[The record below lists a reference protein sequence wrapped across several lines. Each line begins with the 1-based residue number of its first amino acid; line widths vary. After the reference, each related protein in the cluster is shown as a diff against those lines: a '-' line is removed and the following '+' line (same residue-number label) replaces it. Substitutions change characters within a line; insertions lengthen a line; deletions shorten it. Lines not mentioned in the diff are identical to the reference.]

1 MRKPL
6 SISKLCGGRD
16 TELTK
21 RRARTKLGIVLV
33 ICTVVSFLL
42 SVLAFFGINYASDH
56 ILSNAIYKKEAI
68 IEAEKAYLDDLIAFL
83 NKEYASITSESAI
96 KHWFK
101 DKKDLM
107 IAVYAPSNPYA
118 NNEKEVTL
126 YSSVSD
132 APSMYGLL
140 QEEYAD
146 YWYSSAIASRGDR
159 VRSRVVKVMYFP
171 MYRAS
176 TYVIYVSGVFSF
188 LLFVFILYACIR
200 GKTRYI
206 ALLSRELQAMEGGDL
221 SSPVTI
227 RGNDEITSLALD
239 MEEMRKSFIE
249 RLAKEEE
256 MTKRA
261 SELLTAM
268 SHDLRTPLTS
278 LIGYLDIV
286 DLGKCASPEQAL
298 KYIRSGREK
307 AYQIKEMTDKL
318 FEYFLVYESS
328 DEKLETETLDAGI
341 VFSQLWAESSLIL
354 ETEGFTISVSES
366 GEGAVVEANVS
377 FLRRVFDNIV
387 SNIRKYADKDEP
399 VICNMGVRDM
409 FFTVEVINS
418 VGIAAPKAE
427 SSGIGLASCR
437 KIAQS
442 HGGSFVSEERDG
454 RFVMRLSIPAASAE
468 AETDLC

>member
-1 MRKPL
+1 LIKRK
-6 SISKLCGGRD
+6 
-16 TELTK
+16 
-21 RRARTKLGIVLV
+21 ARTRLGYILV
-33 ICTVVSFLL
+33 VCTVLSFLV
-42 SVLAFFGINYASDH
+42 SALAFLGMNRFTDRLIDKVIYPKEKIIAREKQLFSDFIGYMNENRAGITD
-56 ILSNAIYKKEAI
+56 SNAIRSWLK
-68 IEAEKAYLDDLIAFL
+68 
-83 NKEYASITSESAI
+83 TQ
-96 KHWFK
+96 KHVM
-101 DKKDLM
+101 L
-107 IAVYAPSNPYA
+107 AVYDARSSYLNQE
-118 NNEKEVTL
+118 EKGML
-126 YSSVSD
+126 YSLESD
-132 APSMYGLL
+132 PLAVYNLL
-140 QEEYAD
+140 KDEYVD
-146 YWYSSAIASRGDR
+146 YWYSGAVMSSGDMM
-159 VRSRVVKVMYFP
+159 RSRSVKVMYYP
-171 MYRAS
+171 MYMAADIA
-176 TYVIYVSGVFSF
+176 VLIDLIFAFVMFVLIVF
-188 LLFVFILYACIR
+188 ACIR
-200 GKTRYI
+200 RKTRYI
-206 ALLSRELQAMEGGDL
+206 ALLSRELQVMQGGDL
-221 SSPVTI
+221 SVPMTV
-227 RGNDEITSLALD
+227 RGNDELTTLATD
-239 MEEMRKSFIE
+239 IEEMRKSFIE
-249 RLAKEEE
+249 RLETEER
-256 MTKRA
+256 MKKSS

-286 DLGKCASPEQAL
+286 DLGKCATPEQEK
-298 KYIRSGREK
+298 KYIHSGKLK

-418 VGIAAPKAE
+418 VGVAAPKAE

>member
-1 MRKPL
+1 MIKRK
-6 SISKLCGGRD
+6 
-16 TELTK
+16 
-21 RRARTKLGIVLV
+21 ARTRLGYILV
-33 ICTVVSFLL
+33 VCTVLSFLV
-42 SVLAFFGINYASDH
+42 SALAFLGMNRFTDRLIDKVIYPKEKIIAREKQLFSDFIGYMNENRAGITD
-56 ILSNAIYKKEAI
+56 SNAIRSWLK
-68 IEAEKAYLDDLIAFL
+68 
-83 NKEYASITSESAI
+83 TQ
-96 KHWFK
+96 KHVM
-101 DKKDLM
+101 L
-107 IAVYAPSNPYA
+107 AVYDARSSYLNQE
-118 NNEKEVTL
+118 EKGML
-126 YSSVSD
+126 YSLESD
-132 APSMYGLL
+132 PLAVYNLL
-140 QEEYAD
+140 KDEYAD
-146 YWYSSAIASRGDR
+146 YWYSGAVMSSGDMM
-159 VRSRVVKVMYFP
+159 RSRSVKVMYYP
-171 MYRAS
+171 MYMAADIA
-176 TYVIYVSGVFSF
+176 VLIDLIFAFVMFVLIVF
-188 LLFVFILYACIR
+188 ACIR
-200 GKTRYI
+200 RKTRYI
-206 ALLSRELQAMEGGDL
+206 ALLSRELQVMQGGDL
-221 SSPVTI
+221 SVPMTV
-227 RGNDEITSLALD
+227 RGNDELTTLATD
-239 MEEMRKSFIE
+239 IEEMRKSFIE
-249 RLAKEEE
+249 RLETEER
-256 MTKRA
+256 MKKSS

-286 DLGKCASPEQAL
+286 DLGKCATPEQEK
-298 KYIRSGREK
+298 KYIHSGKLK

-418 VGIAAPKAE
+418 VGVAAPKAE

>member
-1 MRKPL
+1 LIKRK
-6 SISKLCGGRD
+6 
-16 TELTK
+16 
-21 RRARTKLGIVLV
+21 ARTRLGYILV
-33 ICTVVSFLL
+33 VCTVLSFLV
-42 SVLAFFGINYASDH
+42 SALAFLGMNRFTDRLIDKVIYPKEKIIAREKQLFSDFIGYMNENRAGITD
-56 ILSNAIYKKEAI
+56 SNAIRSWLK
-68 IEAEKAYLDDLIAFL
+68 
-83 NKEYASITSESAI
+83 TQ
-96 KHWFK
+96 KHVM
-101 DKKDLM
+101 L
-107 IAVYAPSNPYA
+107 AVYDARSSYLNQE
-118 NNEKEVTL
+118 EKGML
-126 YSSVSD
+126 YSLESD
-132 APSMYGLL
+132 PLAVYNLL
-140 QEEYAD
+140 KDEYAD
-146 YWYSSAIASRGDR
+146 YWYSGAVMSSGDMM
-159 VRSRVVKVMYFP
+159 RSRSVKVMYYP
-171 MYRAS
+171 MYMAADIA
-176 TYVIYVSGVFSF
+176 VLIDLIFAFVMFVLIVF
-188 LLFVFILYACIR
+188 ACIR
-200 GKTRYI
+200 RKTRYI
-206 ALLSRELQAMEGGDL
+206 ALLSRELQVMQGGDL
-221 SSPVTI
+221 SVPMTV
-227 RGNDEITSLALD
+227 RGNDELTTLATD
-239 MEEMRKSFIE
+239 IEEMRKSFIE
-249 RLAKEEE
+249 RLETEER
-256 MTKRA
+256 MKKSS

-286 DLGKCASPEQAL
+286 DLGKCATPEQEK
-298 KYIRSGREK
+298 KYIHSGKLK

-418 VGIAAPKAE
+418 VGVAAPKAE